1 MLDPTRVTAER
12 RACLRGVRGGK
23 GAWVMPGGAPSVS
36 ARGLPDVV
44 GEVVF
49 VCNRPDESV
58 PGASRTAELTDPE
71 CSSAP
76 APWVPRRAAASPR
89 PASASARLGGSVRGS
104 LGNPAAPPSPPPPPP
119 ARFPFPE
126 EPG

>member
-1 MLDPTRVTAER
+1 MLGPTRVTAER
-12 RACLRGVRGGK
+12 RACPRGVRGGK

-36 ARGLPDVV
+36 ARGMPDVV

-58 PGASRTAELTDPE
+58 PGASGTAELTGPE

-76 APWVPRRAAASPR
+76 APWVPSRPSLRSRAPRRKRPWKPR
-89 PASASARLGGSVRGS
+89 QPRG
-104 LGNPAAPPSPPPPPP
+104 PSQFPPPPPP